1 VIHDVTKEPIKEGDV
16 FMSLMEEDLVKL
28 LEKIL
33 VTKLKVG
40 NHVGVISYNETPLKK
55 ILLNGITTLST
66 DFEFMGK
73 KAAEMILTDTKG
85 NIEVPFYV
93 TKRASL

>member
-1 VIHDVTKEPIKEGDV
+1 
-16 FMSLMEEDLVKL
+16 
-28 LEKIL
+28 
-33 VTKLKVG
+33 
-40 NHVGVISYNETPLKK
+40 
-55 ILLNGITTLST
+55 
-66 DFEFMGK
+66 MGK